1 MDMECERC
9 KQWPATVHLTEI
21 INNQKRTMRLC
32 EQCAREVQA
41 ESLGFL
47 PQMNLHSF
55 LASLLH
61 NEPSSSAFNQ
71 MTAQT
76 PKCPVCGISEAQFAK
91 RGLLGCGECY
101 RNMGERLGPLL
112 RRIHGTTK
120 HIGKVPRRTGG
131 KVRVSNQIERL
142 KGKLR
147 ETISREEF
155 EIAAQL
161 RDRIRE
167 LEKELQGGETE

>member
-1 MDMECERC
+1 MECERC
-9 KQWPATVHLTEI
+9 QKRPATVHLTEI

-32 EQCAREVQA
+32 EQCAREVQT

-47 PQMNLHSF
+47 PQMNLHNF

-61 NEPSSSAFNQ
+61 NEFGSPAFNQ
-71 MTAQT
+71 MNTQI
-76 PKCPVCGISEAQFAK
+76 PKCSVCGISEAQFAK

-112 RRIHGTTK
+112 RRIHGITK
-120 HIGKVPRRTGG
+120 HTGKVPRRTGG
-131 KVRVSNQIERL
+131 KVRVINQIERL

-155 EIAAQL
+155 EMAAQL

-167 LEKELQGGETE
+167 LEKELQGREIE